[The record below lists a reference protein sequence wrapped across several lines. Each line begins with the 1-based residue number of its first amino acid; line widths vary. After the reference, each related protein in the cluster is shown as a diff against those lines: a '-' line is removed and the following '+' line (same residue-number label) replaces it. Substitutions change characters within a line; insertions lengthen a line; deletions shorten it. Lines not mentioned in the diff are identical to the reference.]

1 MSDAMFNEVGVTNP
15 KKPYKYGDWKQ
26 YAVHDEKNI
35 KGLFGEYRFL
45 SNFHLA
51 EVEYDDDMYPST
63 ENAYQAAKLIK
74 EHRNALMVCSPSDSK
89 KEWKKY
95 PLLDASPELWDA
107 RKLKVMTYITLD
119 KYRRHTHLRDRLL
132 ATDQRY
138 IEETNHWNDS
148 FYGVDIRIGG
158 RNELGKLLMN
168 VRQFFR
174 VRPL

>member
-1 MSDAMFNEVGVTNP
+1 MTLDFEDWTDGELLSLFCAGITTELIQEHKLSTTAMLAFPV
-15 KKPYKYGDWKQ
+15 
-26 YAVHDEKNI
+26 
-35 KGLFGEYRFL
+35 L
-45 SNFHLA
+45 SVDGFTMYEELLA
-51 EVEYDDDMYPST
+51 TGYYP
-63 ENAYQAAKLIK
+63 E
-74 EHRNALMVCSPSDSK
+74 K